1 MKSLSIAFRLKP
13 YQIARGLLIIRKL
26 DPTYQPTSPSQLAK
40 MLYLDYLAKMTLSK
54 TDIVPTEL
62 IDEVRSMVGISKK
75 VTLSDIQTAAKAINF
90 KPNKHIVAS
99 PVVEDTPDDT
109 PDDSVDDFEPI
120 IIIEPDD
127 ITPDDITSDDITSDD
142 TTSVINTVINFQPSG
157 DWLASL
163 EDDE

>member
-1 MKSLSIAFRLKP
+1 MKSLSVAFRLKP

-62 IDEVRSMVGISKK
+62 IDEVRCMVGIRTK
-75 VTLSDIQTAAKAINF
+75 VTLSDIQTAAKAINL
-90 KPNKHIVAS
+90 KTNKHIIPS
-99 PVVEDTPDDT
+99 PTIEATEPDEIE
-109 PDDSVDDFEPI
+109 PDE
-120 IIIEPDD
+120 IEPDD
-127 ITPDDITSDDITSDD
+127 PADNTTDD
-142 TTSVINTVINFQPSG
+142 TTSVINTVTDFQPSG